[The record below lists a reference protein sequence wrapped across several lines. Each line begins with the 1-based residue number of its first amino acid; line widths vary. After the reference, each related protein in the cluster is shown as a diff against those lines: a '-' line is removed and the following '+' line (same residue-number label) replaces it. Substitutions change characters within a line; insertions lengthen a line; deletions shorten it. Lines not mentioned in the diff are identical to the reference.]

1 MEEASNAR
9 YWCHACSR
17 TVIPVMAVE
26 IECPRCHTGF
36 VEQMGGAVDD
46 DDLVSDRAL
55 SLLAPILLGMLANRN
70 PRTESQDEDAA
81 AADDDGAGDDGAGD
95 PRRPQRRSP
104 AFVRLLR
111 RSDPEN
117 PSREG
122 DRIILISPFR
132 QAILLDDP
140 GRGITIGDYFVG
152 QGLDQLLQQLGEG
165 DPSKYGTPPAR
176 KEAVEAMPRV
186 RVEEAA
192 TCAVCLEELAVG
204 EEAREMPCA
213 HRFHGA
219 CIVPWLG
226 LHGSCPV
233 CRYQMPVEEE
243 AKEPSNG
250 GGGEGVNG
258 GESGNGGGGEHGRRL
273 WVPLPWPLS
282 TLFSSSEAAG
292 AAETESHGSSASS
305 GSDS

>member
-36 VEQMGGAVDD
+36 VEQMGGAAAAAAPADDDDDDDD

-70 PRTESQDEDAA
+70 PRTESQDDDPNEAA
-81 AADDDGAGDDGAGD
+81 AAADDGAGD

-104 AFVRLLR
+104 AFARLLR

-140 GRGITIGDYFVG
+140 GTGITIGDYFVG

-165 DPSKYGTPPAR
+165 DPSKYGSPPAS
-176 KEAVEAMPRV
+176 KEAVEAMRGCGWK
-186 RVEEAA
+186 RRRRAR
-192 TCAVCLEELAVG
+192 CAW
-204 EEAREMPCA
+204 RSS
-213 HRFHGA
+213 R
-219 CIVPWLG
+219 
-226 LHGSCPV
+226 S
-233 CRYQMPVEEE
+233 
-243 AKEPSNG
+243 
-250 GGGEGVNG
+250 
-258 GESGNGGGGEHGRRL
+258 GRRRGRCRARTG
-273 WVPLPWPLS
+273 S
-282 TLFSSSEAAG
+282 TARA
-292 AAETESHGSSASS
+292 
-305 GSDS
+305 